1 MVAWYG
7 SGATDDGGLWLRREV
22 SDELRLTAVETMVAD
37 KRVNKRGE
45 LERCTR
51 AEHEKEMRE
60 EKRAT
65 EGRDT
70 PLRGG
75 GSVGKE

>member
-1 MVAWYG
+1 M
-7 SGATDDGGLWLRREV
+7 RREV

-51 AEHEKEMRE
+51 AEHEKGRRE
-60 EKRAT
+60 EKRAV

-70 PLRGG
+70 TTTRWWQCREGVSG
-75 GSVGKE
+75 